1 MEKEINILKISTAA
15 QWRDWLAKNHHTTK
29 PVWLKMQRKNATKA
43 GIRYEEAVDEAL
55 CYGWID
61 STKRTWDENFS
72 IQVFTRRKP
81 KSMWSGIN
89 KNKVK
94 RLIKE
99 GKMEKPG
106 HDSIKAA
113 KANGYWTI
121 LDEVEK
127 LMIPGDLQAA
137 FNHSPEAEDY
147 FLGLPG
153 SRRKLILTWLVLA
166 QREETRKQ
174 RIGII
179 VESAGEGRIPKQL
192 GQAS

>member
-1 MEKEINILKISTAA
+1 MEKEINILKITTAA

-29 PVWLKMQRKNATKA
+29 PVWLKMQRKNSIKP
-43 GIRYEEAVDEAL
+43 GLLYEDAIDEAL

-61 STKRTWDENFS
+61 STKRAWDENFS
-72 IQVFTRRKP
+72 IQSFTPRKP
-81 KSMWSGIN
+81 KSVWSGIN

-94 RLIKE
+94 RLIKD

-121 LDEVEK
+121 MDDVEK
-127 LMIPGDLQAA
+127 MIIPDDLQAA
-137 FNHSPEAEDY
+137 FNSSPEAEDY
-147 FLGLPG
+147 FLGL
-153 SRRKLILTWLVLA
+153 SDSNKKLVLRWLVLA

-174 RIGII
+174 RIGVI
-179 VESAGEGRIPKQL
+179 VENAGEGRIPSQL
-192 GQAS
+192 A